1 MLDDGQTPAT
11 AGDDVVD
18 QVDQQGDVHRGPA
31 ILVTTRG
38 DWAEL
43 SGTPEWKAEMV
54 RTGRV
59 IVRRGGQ
66 FRPGTR
72 D

>member
-31 ILVTTRG
+31 ILVTGHVMDLDADETVGR
-38 DWAEL
+38 
-43 SGTPEWKAEMV
+43 TPAPPLAQL
-54 RTGRV
+54 R
-59 IVRRGGQ
+59 
-66 FRPGTR
+66 
-72 D
+72 